1 MVKSKLPPRSGSL
14 ALRQLKSIKTKES
27 ITFEKL
33 GSSDF
38 WRVANSALMKG
49 KSSTP
54 QLFSSTGV
62 LSSASSDK
70 AKLFAKAFEELLS

>member
-1 MVKSKLPPRSGSL
+1 MVLEITGL
-14 ALRQLKSIKTKES
+14 AYDIKTKES

-49 KSSTP
+49 KSATP

-62 LSSASSDK
+62 LSSASDK
-70 AKLFAKAFEELLS
+70 AKLFAKAFEEL

>member
-1 MVKSKLPPRSGSL
+1 MVLEITEL
-14 ALRQLKSIKTKES
+14 AYDIKTKES

-49 KSSTP
+49 KSATP

-62 LSSASSDK
+62 LSSASDK
-70 AKLFAKAFEELLS
+70 AKLFAKAFEEL

>member
-1 MVKSKLPPRSGSL
+1 MVLEITGL
-14 ALRQLKSIKTKES
+14 AYDIKTKES

-49 KSSTP
+49 KSATP

-62 LSSASSDK
+62 LSSASDK
-70 AKLFAKAFEELLS
+70 AKLLAKAFEEL

>member
-1 MVKSKLPPRSGSL
+1 MVLEITGL
-14 ALRQLKSIKTKES
+14 AYDIKTKES

-49 KSSTP
+49 KSATP
-54 QLFSSTGV
+54 QLFSCTGV
-62 LSSASSDK
+62 LSSASDK
-70 AKLFAKAFEELLS
+70 AKLFAKAFEEL